1 MDPLTAGLGAVSLGT
16 SLIGMF
22 GAASTAQQTASVS
35 RDISGLEGQEN
46 NVRQQAM
53 QESAGRSQLQTL
65 RTAQRARSMAV
76 QAGATQTGSLTGSGV
91 QGGEAETTSEGYFGL
106 QGINNQVGFGT
117 SLFGLDSKISADK
130 MQLASLGG
138 TSATYQGITSLGGS
152 MLKATPLVSNIFG
165 GKPQGIGT
173 FSNGGNDGA
182 APTWGG

>member
-1 MDPLTAGLGAVSLGT
+1 MDPLTAGLGIVSLGT

-22 GAASTAQQTASVS
+22 GGAATAQESASVS

-53 QESAGRSQLQTL
+53 LQSATRSSLQTL
-65 RTAQRARSMAV
+65 RTTQRARSMAV

-91 QGGEAETTSEGYFGL
+91 QGGIDETSSEGYYGL
-106 QGINNQVGFGT
+106 KGINDQVAFGT

-165 GKPQGIGT
+165 GKSSSSSPVY
-173 FSNGGNDGA
+173 
-182 APTWGG
+182 APDDI